1 MAAAPTPDGLG
12 SAGRKLW
19 ESIAGAGL
27 YEFRADELRVL
38 DDACR
43 TADIIA
49 KLEDE
54 LGGQSLTVRGSQGQ
68 PVANPM
74 LAELRQYRALLRGH
88 LKALNLP
95 DDDDGRAALARSTKA
110 RNAAEGRWKR
120 TG

>member
-1 MAAAPTPDGLG
+1 MAGLPAPDGLD
-12 SAGRKLW
+12 SAGTDLW
-19 ESIAGAGL
+19 SKIAGTGK

-49 KLEDE
+49 KLEAE
-54 LGGQSLTVRGSQGQ
+54 LAKGELTVRGSQGQ

-74 LAELRQYRALLRGH
+74 LGELRQYRALLRGQ
-88 LKALNLP
+88 LKSLNLP
-95 DDDDGRAALARSTKA
+95 DEDGRASEDRSTKA
-110 RNAAEGRWKR
+110 RNAANARWKR